1 MEIYASQRYTRQAP
15 RKVRL
20 VANTVKSLSLEAAFR
35 QLATMERAASLPV
48 MKTLRQAVANAQH
61 NHNLSP
67 TMLKIKSIVVENG
80 PIYKRYR
87 AVSRGR
93 GHSIQKKTA
102 HIVVRLETIENTAPV
117 TAAAEKKTESKAEIK
132 PEVKTE
138 AKAVVKKTTAAT
150 KKAKLQGKKDK
161 K

>member
-48 MKTLRQAVANAQH
+48 MKTLRQAVANATH
-61 NHNLSP
+61 NHNLSAQN
-67 TMLKIKSIVVENG
+67 LKIKSIVVDSG
-80 PIYKRYR
+80 PIYKRMR

-93 GHSIQKKTA
+93 GHSIQKKTS
-102 HIVVRLETIENTAPV
+102 HITVRLETIDSTPV
-117 TAAAEKKTESKAEIK
+117 IAQSEKKTESKAEIK

-138 AKAVVKKTTAAT
+138 VKAVDKKTTAST
-150 KKAKLQGKKDK
+150 KKAKVQGKKTAK
-161 K
+161 